1 MAHDVSGYIPGI
13 DAKVSVLGGE
23 SLKDYTRF
31 KRSVE
36 ASILACEKDEERK
49 SLGPRLYKNL
59 LALNNSISVL
69 VEQEDPA
76 KFSDTDGARKLL
88 DFLEKERFA
97 KTGFREM
104 PKVYD
109 KFYENVRF
117 EIKGSE
123 PMAAFCTAMEVAK
136 RDLEGVDAETKISAN
151 TLGYMTLKKSGLSK
165 EEKNLVLAR
174 ADETF
179 NFAKVSTTLKNLF
192 PSGSKHR
199 DGGGL
204 RVREPR
210 RWA

>member
-1 MAHDVSGYIPGI
+1 MAHDVSSYIPGI

-76 KFSDTDGARKLL
+76 KFADVDGAKKLL
-88 DFLEKERFA
+88 AFLEQERFA

-104 PKVYD
+104 PKVPE

-117 EIKGSE
+117 ENKGRE
-123 PMAAFCTAMEVAK
+123 PMTA
-136 RDLEGVDAETKISAN
+136 
-151 TLGYMTLKKSGLSK
+151 
-165 EEKNLVLAR
+165 
-174 ADETF
+174 
-179 NFAKVSTTLKNLF
+179 
-192 PSGSKHR
+192 
-199 DGGGL
+199 
-204 RVREPR
+204 
-210 RWA
+210 